1 MRQKFKQGF
10 SVVGYVAVLVLSFG
24 ASACTETKT
33 NAGRHSSQKGSS
45 MDIRFDIEGSNQPV
59 FVTLKNS
66 PTTQDFLKQLPLTL
80 ELTDYASSEKIAYL
94 PEKLTSQDAP
104 KGHPAKAGDITYYA
118 PWGNLAIFYKD
129 FNGVA
134 NSLIYLGK
142 FDDLPPQFRQKNA
155 VKVTIS
161 NASESQ
167 E

>member
-1 MRQKFKQGF
+1 MMQKIKNGF
-10 SVVGYVAVLVLSFG
+10 SGIGRLTLLFLTFG
-24 ASACTETKT
+24 LSACTEAKT
-33 NAGRHSSQKGSS
+33 NTEQHSSQKVSS
-45 MDIRFDIEGSNQPV
+45 MNIRFDIEGSNQPV
-59 FVTLKNS
+59 FVTLQNS

-104 KGHPAKAGDITYYA
+104 TGHPAKAGDITYYA

-129 FNGVA
+129 FNGIA

-142 FDDLPPQFRQKNA
+142 FEDLPPQFRQKNA

-161 NASESQ
+161 NAS
-167 E
+167 